1 MTRDE
6 AVSRLLGPEECGYVV
21 LDEIFRAFGFTS
33 DTPDFATEVYYH
45 PRWKTCGG
53 FTARDDGH
61 GVLTAGQRDLVA
73 RMLQCVAI
81 SEQQSSS
88 SGPSSSSSGH

>member
-6 AVSRLLGPEECGYVV
+6 AVARLVGREECSYDV
-21 LDEIFRAFGFTS
+21 LDDIFRAFGFAS
-33 DTPDFATEVYYH
+33 DTPDFVTEVYYH
-45 PRWKTCGG
+45 PRWTSCGG
-53 FTARDDGH
+53 FTARDNGH
-61 GVLTAGQRDLVA
+61 GLLTDRQRELVA

-88 SGPSSSSSGH
+88 SGPSSSGLGH